1 MDELADSIELLVQ
14 PDIGDDIDGAAAIDD
29 AAAEIDGAVV
39 ASPELFIEFG
49 TGTRLKEGK

>member
-1 MDELADSIELLVQ
+1 MEVDELADSIELLVQ
-14 PDIGDDIDGAAAIDD
+14 PDIGDDIDG
-29 AAAEIDGAVV
+29 AAEIDGAVV